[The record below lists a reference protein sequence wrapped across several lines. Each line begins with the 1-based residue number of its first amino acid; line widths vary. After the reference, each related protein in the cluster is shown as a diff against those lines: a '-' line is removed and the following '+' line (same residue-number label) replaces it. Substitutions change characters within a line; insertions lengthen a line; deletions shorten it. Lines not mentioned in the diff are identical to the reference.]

1 MKKTCKRL
9 GAVLLAAFMLLSTM
23 VCASAADGTTLEGAT
38 TGKTITLTVNNV
50 SDGDQVSAYRLVS
63 YTADA
68 NGYDFNKGFEAYVH
82 ANKKDQS
89 LTAEKYLA
97 SLDSADVNS
106 LLEGYATACQKDDKT
121 YELPEAAHS
130 VDAVSDKASLTLQP
144 GYYLLL
150 TKTTSTNERI
160 YTPIAAFVKVDGTD
174 LVVYAGNSSNALTAG
189 NDGAYT
195 VAAKSA
201 DGPTIDKQTNATQG
215 DGEAS
220 WKQTASAGVGELVR
234 FYVKVN
240 IPAYT
245 NVKAL
250 NLTVNDTLSNLE
262 YKKDSV
268 KVYDA
273 EPVLNLADGT
283 TTVTGTVIDGAIKSQ
298 TIDNY
303 DSATGKQTLKF
314 DLDYEK
320 IMGSQDTRTQ
330 AKSVYVYYEA
340 IVQKEA
346 VKEGNHIG
354 ENIANLTYAN
364 AATPDSKYTTD
375 NKETDVYNY
384 YLRITKIKGETTE
397 SLKGAKFALY
407 LAKDSNTKMKF
418 VKETNTD
425 GSVYYRPAVDGDSED
440 SIVTDIEADFQIR
453 GLDANTYYLEETE
466 TPSGYYKPAGRFE
479 IHLISKM
486 ENGKHTGKLDA
497 TNSSMKALETADAN
511 LLFSPNVDSN
521 LAYEY
526 SAGVKNSSTPNLPT
540 TGGAGTML
548 LSIGGVVLMA
558 AGAYLIFFRKK
569 EN

>member
-1 MKKTCKRL
+1 
-9 GAVLLAAFMLLSTM
+9 
-23 VCASAADGTTLEGAT
+23 
-38 TGKTITLTVNNV
+38 
-50 SDGDQVSAYRLVS
+50 
-63 YTADA
+63 
-68 NGYDFNKGFEAYVH
+68 
-82 ANKKDQS
+82 
-89 LTAEKYLA
+89 
-97 SLDSADVNS
+97 
-106 LLEGYATACQKDDKT
+106 
-121 YELPEAAHS
+121 
-130 VDAVSDKASLTLQP
+130 
-144 GYYLLL
+144 
-150 TKTTSTNERI
+150 
-160 YTPIAAFVKVDGTD
+160 
-174 LVVYAGNSSNALTAG
+174 
-189 NDGAYT
+189 
-195 VAAKSA
+195 
-201 DGPTIDKQTNATQG
+201 
-215 DGEAS
+215 
-220 WKQTASAGVGELVR
+220 
-234 FYVKVN
+234 
-240 IPAYT
+240 
-245 NVKAL
+245 
-250 NLTVNDTLSNLE
+250 
-262 YKKDSV
+262 
-268 KVYDA
+268 A
-273 EPVLNLADGT
+273 EPVLNHEDGT

-354 ENIANLTYAN
+354 ENIATLTYSN
-364 AATPDSKYTTD
+364 AATPDSTHTT
-375 NKETDVYNY
+375 NKSETDVYNY

-407 LAKDSNTKMKF
+407 LAKDSNTKMRF

-466 TPSGYYKPAGRFE
+466 TPSGYYKPEGRFE
-479 IHLISKM
+479 IKLISKM

-511 LLFSPNVDSN
+511 LLLSPNVDSN